1 MAEDKEFR
9 GCRAYDAERNNVQVD
24 SEMTESGDSVEHR
37 GPGDRW
43 MFVRIYIAFI
53 KISKYNFSVP

>member
-1 MAEDKEFR
+1 M
-9 GCRAYDAERNNVQVD
+9 AYDAERNNVQVD

-37 GPGDRW
+37 GPDRW
-43 MFVRIYIAFI
+43 MFVRIYTAFI